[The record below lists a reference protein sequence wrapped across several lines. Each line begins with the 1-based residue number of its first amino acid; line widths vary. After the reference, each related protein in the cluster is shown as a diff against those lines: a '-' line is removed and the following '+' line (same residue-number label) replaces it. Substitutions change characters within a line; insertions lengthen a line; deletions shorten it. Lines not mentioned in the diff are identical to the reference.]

1 MSGSLSLNGINLKY
15 TPMQL
20 LKKSGLKYCLMLLM
34 LVMVGRGVVPPKPT
48 LCRGYL
54 PPFPNTVTGCCNIIL
69 GGNEYS
75 ISTPAI

>member
-20 LKKSGLKYCLMLLM
+20 FKKYCLMLLM

-54 PPFPNTVTGCCNIIL
+54 PPPFLIP
-69 GGNEYS
+69 
-75 ISTPAI
+75 